1 MVVIDE
7 DRVTNDDLID
17 RIVVNVPSSPTLVTS
32 QTVTGVFNRASLV
45 LSLLTFLFTFNIRAE
60 YRAHQYVITNK
71 QSDEDYTIVSSLN
84 PRAYLAYHGGSES
97 IELKL
102 VNTWLCPGYT
112 GKKKPI
118 CKSPEMRLAEGQ
130 GEAP

>member
-1 MVVIDE
+1 MDE
-7 DRVTNDDLID
+7 ASRNSNTKI
-17 RIVVNVPSSPTLVTS
+17 S
-32 QTVTGVFNRASLV
+32 FRASLV
-45 LSLLTFLFTFNIRAE
+45 LSLLIFLFSKDIKAE

-71 QSDEDYTIVSSLN
+71 QSNDNYTVVSSLN

-97 IELKL
+97 IEIKL

-112 GKKKPI
+112 GRKKPV

-130 GEAP
+130 GENP